1 MLQKI
6 SVEKKKIEN
15 IEEEITIWC
24 QLNCN
29 FLILIRKKKVSSRKV
44 AQQQQLYERKKL
56 AGNYLKLTDGITIRK
71 IILNTNDSTF

>member
-44 AQQQQLYERKKL
+44 AQQLHEKKKL
-56 AGNYLKLTDGITIRK
+56 AGNYEI
-71 IILNTNDSTF
+71 N

>member
-6 SVEKKKIEN
+6 SVEKKIEN

-29 FLILIRKKKVSSRKV
+29 FLILIRKKKSFIEKCSTTTARKEKNW
-44 AQQQQLYERKKL
+44 QEIM
-56 AGNYLKLTDGITIRK
+56 KLTDGITIRK

>member
-6 SVEKKKIEN
+6 SVEKKIEN

-29 FLILIRKKKVSSRKV
+29 FLILIRKKKFHREK
-44 AQQQQLYERKKL
+44 
-56 AGNYLKLTDGITIRK
+56 
-71 IILNTNDSTF
+71 